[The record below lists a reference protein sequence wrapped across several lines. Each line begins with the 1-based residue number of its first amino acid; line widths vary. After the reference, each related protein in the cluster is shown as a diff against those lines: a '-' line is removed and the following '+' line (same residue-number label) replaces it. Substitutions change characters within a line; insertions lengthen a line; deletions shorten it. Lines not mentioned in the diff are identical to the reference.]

1 MTTAHQNSTEPVG
14 STSAGSGL
22 QSAPATVSFAELL
35 TLLGHDGFTAV
46 CHQPIGGEFRSSVTE
61 SADAASLADVADAD
75 LWFGINP
82 VTGPART
89 RSGRGRSD
97 DVTKLSCLWVDF
109 DVKEGAC
116 ASLTEAQ
123 AIINDLAVALGTK
136 PAVLI
141 WSGHG
146 VQPLW
151 LIDDEDAVLTSPED
165 NLRAATLIKRWRRL
179 VENFAEKRGASVDA
193 VFDLAR
199 ILRIPGTKNYK
210 ETPVPVVATRGNGG
224 PLTLN
229 EIDEVLDAYGIPFPV
244 NETVG
249 GAVDPNTYEWADKAC
264 WYAPAMITG
273 WKSDGPRA
281 GRHQWLLSQATRLA
295 AARRY
300 GCLTAEEHRRGV
312 ANLQKRMGE
321 LCAQGKPR
329 RVLLNEIPDALTW
342 GEQKVAQMTEER
354 VSGELGG
361 HTHTDHVEELATM
374 PRADSPA
381 ATTTSTTEV
390 HRGQVRMAYRLAGA
404 YKGRLL
410 HVTGIGWH
418 RWDGQRWAYDDTGA
432 ASRAVLDI
440 LERAW
445 REARDDKD
453 LTADVRKCES
463 HAGITG
469 VLAIAG
475 TLTDFCATVRD
486 LDADPYLLN
495 TASGTFD
502 LRTGTLRPHSPAD
515 RITKVT
521 RAAVPDVVDATSS
534 WQSFLDRVLP
544 DPEVREY
551 LQRVAGVALLGRV
564 TEHILAILTGTGA
577 NGKGTFYKA
586 LCWALG
592 DYASTAEPDLFM
604 HRQGAHP
611 TGEMDLLGRRLVV
624 VSESEKDRRLAE
636 ATMKRLTGGDTIR
649 ARRMRQDFI
658 EFEPSH
664 TPLLITNHLPKVS
677 GDDPAIWRRLRVI
690 PFAVEIPPAERE
702 KSLDERLQIDA
713 DVVLAWAIAGWRD
726 YQTKGDLAEPAAV
739 VVATDEYH
747 KASDAISRFI
757 DDCCVT
763 STPAL
768 KATTS
773 QLFKAWDAWR
783 TEDGAEAVS
792 QKAFGQALDKHGYPV
807 TDKTRLGRFRAGIG
821 LKVEVSDD
829 AA

>member
-1 MTTAHQNSTEPVG
+1 MTSSPVNPDPVASVATG
-14 STSAGSGL
+14 PGL
-22 QSAPATVSFAELL
+22 RPAPGTVDFAELL
-35 TLLGHDGFTAV
+35 TMLGHDDLTAV
-46 CHQPIGGEFRSSVTE
+46 CHQPVGGKFSFMVTE
-61 SADAASLADVADAD
+61 SADAASLATVADAD
-75 LWFGINP
+75 MWFGINP
-82 VTGPART
+82 VSRPAPG
-89 RSGRGRSD
+89 SRGKSD
-97 DVTKLSCLWVDF
+97 DVTRLSCLWVDF
-109 DVKEGAC
+109 DVKPGAC
-116 ASLTEAQ
+116 TSLTQAQ
-123 AIINDLAVALGTK
+123 AIIDDLAAALGTP

-151 LIDDEDAVLTSPED
+151 IIEDDDAVFASNED
-165 NLRAATLIKRWRRL
+165 RARAATLIKRWRRM
-179 VENFAEKRGASVDA
+179 VENFSEKRDAGVVDA

-199 ILRIPGTKNYK
+199 ILRIPGTTNYK
-210 ETPVPVVATRGNGG
+210 ETPVPVVATRGAGG

-229 EIDEVLDAYGIPFPV
+229 EIDEVLDAYGIPLP
-244 NETVG
+244 EDEITCE
-249 GAVDPNTYEWADKAC
+249 AVDPSSYEWADKAC

-273 WKSDGPRA
+273 WETDGPRA

-312 ANLQKRMGE
+312 ETLQKRMGE
-321 LCAQGKPR
+321 LCAQGMPR
-329 RVLLNEIPDALTW
+329 AVLSNEIPDALTW
-342 GEQKVAQMTEER
+342 GEQKVAQMTDER
-354 VSGELGG
+354 VASELGG

-374 PRADSPA
+374 PPADSPA

-390 HRGQVRMAYRLAGA
+390 HRGQVRMAYRLAAA
-404 YKGRLL
+404 YTGRLL

-453 LTADVRKCES
+453 LAADVRKCES

-502 LRTGTLRPHSPAD
+502 LRTGALRPHNPSD

-521 RAAVPDVVDATSS
+521 RAAVPDSIEAGSAWQAFLERVV
-534 WQSFLDRVLP
+534 P
-544 DPEVREY
+544 DTEVREY

-611 TGEMDLLGRRLVV
+611 TGEMDLLGRRLIV

-713 DVVLAWAIAGWRD
+713 DAVLAWAVAGWRD
-726 YQTKGDLAEPAAV
+726 YQHRGDLAEPAAV

-747 KASDAISRFI
+747 KASDAISRFV
-757 DDCCVT
+757 DECCVT

-773 QLFKAWDAWR
+773 QLFKAWEQWR

-807 TDKTRLGRFRAGIG
+807 TDKTRIGRFRAGIG

>member
-1 MTTAHQNSTEPVG
+1 MPQ
-14 STSAGSGL
+14 
-22 QSAPATVSFAELL
+22 APP
-35 TLLGHDGFTAV
+35 DN
-46 CHQPIGGEFRSSVTE
+46 
-61 SADAASLADVADAD
+61 AA
-75 LWFGINP
+75 P
-82 VTGPART
+82 
-89 RSGRGRSD
+89 
-97 DVTKLSCLWVDF
+97 
-109 DVKEGAC
+109 
-116 ASLTEAQ
+116 
-123 AIINDLAVALGTK
+123 
-136 PAVLI
+136 
-141 WSGHG
+141 
-146 VQPLW
+146 
-151 LIDDEDAVLTSPED
+151 
-165 NLRAATLIKRWRRL
+165 
-179 VENFAEKRGASVDA
+179 
-193 VFDLAR
+193 
-199 ILRIPGTKNYK
+199 
-210 ETPVPVVATRGNGG
+210 
-224 PLTLN
+224 
-229 EIDEVLDAYGIPFPV
+229 
-244 NETVG
+244 
-249 GAVDPNTYEWADKAC
+249 
-264 WYAPAMITG
+264 
-273 WKSDGPRA
+273 
-281 GRHQWLLSQATRLA
+281 
-295 AARRY
+295 
-300 GCLTAEEHRRGV
+300 
-312 ANLQKRMGE
+312 
-321 LCAQGKPR
+321 
-329 RVLLNEIPDALTW
+329 
-342 GEQKVAQMTEER
+342 
-354 VSGELGG
+354 
-361 HTHTDHVEELATM
+361 
-374 PRADSPA
+374 
-381 ATTTSTTEV
+381 TTEI

-502 LRTGTLRPHSPAD
+502 LRTGTLRPHNPAD

-521 RAAVPDVVDATSS
+521 RAAVADTVDPTSS
-534 WQSFLDRVLP
+534 WQGFLDRVLP
-544 DPEVREY
+544 DPEVRDY

-611 TGEMDLLGRRLVV
+611 TGEMDLLGRRLIV

-702 KSLDERLQIDA
+702 KTLDERLQIDA

-726 YQTKGDLAEPAAV
+726 YRTRGDLAEPAAV

-747 KASDAISRFI
+747 KASDAISRFV
-757 DDCCVT
+757 DDCCIT

-783 TEDGAEAVS
+783 AEDGAEAVS

-807 TDKTRLGRFRAGIG
+807 TDKTRIGRFRAGIG